1 MTSRVL
7 VVDQDVPLLQALAVQ
22 LRSAGH
28 EVALAQTSE
37 QVARHI
43 NEQAPDVVVLE
54 LDMPSEDG
62 ISFPEWIG
70 RLIDVVATPVVYVT
84 SDHSDDVAIRTK
96 RLGAFALVRKP
107 FDASILTTVN
117 EAAACARVA
126 PPRPSA

>member
-7 VVDQDVPLLQALAVQ
+7 VVDRDVPLLQALAVQ

-62 ISFPEWIG
+62 VSFPEWIG

-84 SDHSDDVAIRTK
+84 SDHSDDVAIRT
-96 RLGAFALVRKP
+96 
-107 FDASILTTVN
+107 ASSP
-117 EAAACARVA
+117 A
-126 PPRPSA
+126 SAISRNSGWASS